1 MDKYEHY
8 CTLLNQYDKEL
19 DEIYHRYAMEHHLS
33 DAALWILYAI
43 HDARGTITQAD
54 ICNTWYFSRQT
65 INTALK
71 NLEQQ
76 GIIELNSI
84 PANRKSKQII
94 FTKEGADIAQKLLT
108 PLLTAER
115 SVFSSLSDEENRLFL
130 ELCQKRCTLLRE
142 ALENDNSS
150 ARNI

>member
-1 MDKYEHY
+1 MDQYEHY

-19 DEIYHRYAMEHHLS
+19 DEIYHKYALQQHLS

-43 HDARGTITQAD
+43 HDAHGMITQAD

-76 GIIELNSI
+76 GIIELTSM
-84 PANRKSKQII
+84 PANKKSKQIV
-94 FTKEGADIAQKLLT
+94 FTKEGASIVQNLLA
-108 PLLTAER
+108 PLLAAER
-115 SVFSSLSDEENRLFL
+115 TVFASLSDEENRLFL
-130 ELCQKRCTLLRE
+130 ELCQKRCSLLRE
-142 ALENDNSS
+142 ALEKNLTL
-150 ARNI
+150 

>member
-1 MDKYEHY
+1 MDQYDHY

-19 DEIYHRYAMEHHLS
+19 DEIYHRYAQQYHLS

-43 HDARGTITQAD
+43 YDANGMITQAD

-76 GIIELNSI
+76 KIIELVSVPSNK
-84 PANRKSKQII
+84 KSKQIV
-94 FTKEGADIAQKLLT
+94 FTKEGRDTALNLLT
-108 PLLTAER
+108 PLLEAER
-115 SVFSSLSDEENRLFL
+115 TVFASLSDEENKLFL

-142 ALENDNSS
+142 ALENDNKLY
-150 ARNI
+150 I